1 MAVTGIAPGTALLL
15 RWAGADPAGERA
27 ARARVADAL
36 RSAVPVPVPVPV
48 PGAPPVTGPGPVR
61 GAVVTTAARALDDLA
76 AAPVRQVPAG
86 GPRPV
91 VLLLPGQG
99 SQHHGMATG
108 LYREE
113 PVFRAAVDEVLGAWG
128 AEGEAIRADWLGS
141 AARPGIP
148 IDDGRRAQ
156 PLLFAVDHGL
166 GRLLLSWGVTPA
178 EALGHSAGEVVA
190 ATLAGVFT
198 VAEAVALVR
207 GRVRAAARIPPGG
220 MLAVAASADELGP
233 YLSGQVAVAAVNAVR
248 RTMLAGPRA
257 ELAVVAARLASD
269 GVTLRPVPA
278 TTPFHSPAMEPA
290 VAAAELAFDARPRP
304 PRFPVRSGY
313 TGRLLTA
320 EEAGSARFW
329 ARQMADPVRFGPAL
343 TALLGA
349 GDRLLVE
356 CGPGRVLSSLA
367 VRQRAVRGG
376 GSAVL
381 SMLPGDRA
389 ERSGRAGHGD
399 RSAVLETAAALWC
412 EGHDLVLDG
421 HRPGAG
427 LPRGHRSPSP
437 SS

>member
-1 MAVTGIAPGTALLL
+1 MTVTGTTVGGMPVTGLPPGAAAPRLLC
-15 RWAGADPAGERA
+15 WAGADPAGERA
-27 ARARVADAL
+27 ARARVVDAL
-36 RSAVPVPVPVPV
+36 RSGVPVP
-48 PGAPPVTGPGPVR
+48 PPVPGPVR

-108 LYREE
+108 LYRDE
-113 PVFRAAVDEVLGAWG
+113 PVFRAAVDEVLGVWG
-128 AEGEAIRADWLGS
+128 AEGEAIRADWL
-141 AARPGIP
+141 AAVAGAAIP

-166 GRLLLSWGVTPA
+166 GRLLLSWGVRPA

-190 ATLAGVFT
+190 ATLAGVFS

-207 GRVRAAARIPPGG
+207 GRVRAAARIPAGG
-220 MLAVAASADELGP
+220 MLAVAASAEELGP

-257 ELAVVAARLASD
+257 ELAVVAARLATD
-269 GVTLRPVPA
+269 GVTVRPVPA

-290 VAAAELAFDARPRP
+290 VAAAELAFDALPRP

-329 ARQMADPVRFGPAL
+329 ARQIADPVHFGPAL
-343 TALLGA
+343 TALLDD

-356 CGPGRVLSSLA
+356 CGPGRVLASLA

-381 SMLPGDRA
+381 SMLPGDR
-389 ERSGRAGHGD
+389 SD
-399 RSAVLETAAALWC
+399 RSDRFGAEYSDRFAVLETAAALWC
-412 EGHDLVLDG
+412 EGHDLVREVPDALDV
-421 HRPGAG
+421 RAD
-427 LPRGHRSPSP
+427 L
-437 SS
+437 